1 MTELSLCC
9 IGWGRAGGIF
19 GRILTVVMPGSMG
32 TCSLELQP
40 CLGAQQKKLVI
51 PLGAGGQGALGH
63 HRNHSLSSDF
73 WVEKVWGL
81 WALPLET

>member
-1 MTELSLCC
+1 
-9 IGWGRAGGIF
+9 
-19 GRILTVVMPGSMG
+19 MG

-40 CLGAQQKKLVI
+40 RLGAQQKKLVI
-51 PLGAGGQGALGH
+51 PLGAGGQGALGR

-73 WVEKVWGL
+73 WAEKVWGL